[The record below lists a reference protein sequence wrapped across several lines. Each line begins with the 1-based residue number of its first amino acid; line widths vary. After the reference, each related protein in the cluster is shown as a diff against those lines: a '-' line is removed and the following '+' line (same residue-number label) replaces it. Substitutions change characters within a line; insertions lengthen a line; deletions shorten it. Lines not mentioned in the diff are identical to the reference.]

1 MAHHHDKSS
10 AWADRIK
17 PAGDGPGFDAS
28 EGFEPSFPKQSF
40 HNSHTSMGG
49 SYGVAGHL
57 LRMAGVFVP
66 VLAGE
71 LVHDAAKY
79 KKTVR
84 LASIGTAMGF
94 ELLHLLKEQERAK
107 RQEQK
112 LAECRGR
119 E

>member
-1 MAHHHDKSS
+1 MKHHHDKSS
-10 AWADRIK
+10 TWADRVK
-17 PAGDGPGFDAS
+17 PAGGVAEFDAG
-28 EGFEPSFPKQSF
+28 EGLEGLPRQSF

-71 LVHDAAKY
+71 LVTDAAKY

-94 ELLHLLKEQERAK
+94 EVLHLMKEAERAK
-107 RQEQK
+107 KQEEK